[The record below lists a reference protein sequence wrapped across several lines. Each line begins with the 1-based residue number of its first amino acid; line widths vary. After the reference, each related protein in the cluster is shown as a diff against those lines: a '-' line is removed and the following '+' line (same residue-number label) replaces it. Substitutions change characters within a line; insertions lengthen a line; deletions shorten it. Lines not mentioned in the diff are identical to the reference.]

1 MGKRFFIVCETY
13 KNTGV
18 ERKIEAQ
25 KKALKK
31 RGRFE
36 PLLESPSSPYQRLYK
51 AQRTIIQK
59 AKEAELVYYRYSALN
74 WLLHRFL
81 IKKMKGRYFLEIN
94 ALNGPELKWEKGLK
108 GITKRYMNSFYEKRL
123 FRSAKTVLA
132 VSPSIT
138 QYVRSYYPHVDIKII
153 DNGYEK
159 REIIAEGDH
168 VIAEKIYNW
177 KKKNYL
183 VGLFA
188 GTFFPW
194 AGVDRIIDWIA
205 DHPETALVL
214 AGFGPE
220 EKRILHHI
228 SGPLRERI
236 LFTGKRKETELVFL
250 YEHCDFAFSSM
261 AIERKE
267 LSEARSLKTRE
278 YLAYGL
284 PVICN
289 HQESPTLE
297 KSGLLLPANIPVSRI
312 REICGA
318 ESKEERAARLLPLL
332 SWDRIY
338 EKLGDW

>member
-94 ALNGPELKWEKGLK
+94 TPNRPELKLERGIKGFLK
-108 GITKRYMNSFYEKRL
+108 RLLNKRYESSLYKGARGILTLTPE
-123 FRSAKTVLA
+123 
-132 VSPSIT
+132 IGE
-138 QYVRSYYPHVDIKII
+138 YVRSFYSKTPFHVI

-159 REIIAEGDH
+159 RDVFPETDS
-168 VIAEKIYNW
+168 VIAGKICNW

-194 AGVDRIIDWIA
+194 AGVDRIIDWVA

-220 EKRILHHI
+220 EKRILHHNDD
-228 SGPLRERI
+228 GLRERV

-289 HQESPTLE
+289 HQESPILE

-312 REICGA
+312 REICGS